1 MIVVQPEERNMYDQH
16 WLFTLLM
23 EKYPLLAT
31 LLNFDIYNFDDIV
44 DRSYVHLLSLY
55 ILGVLIFLNSNVH
68 IKLEV
73 LGKP

>member
-1 MIVVQPEERNMYDQH
+1 MIVVQAEERNMYDQH

-31 LLNFDIYNFDDIV
+31 FSNFDMYNFDDIV
-44 DRSYVHLLSLY
+44 DRSYVDLLLY
-55 ILGVLIFLNSNVH
+55 VLGFLIFLNSNVH